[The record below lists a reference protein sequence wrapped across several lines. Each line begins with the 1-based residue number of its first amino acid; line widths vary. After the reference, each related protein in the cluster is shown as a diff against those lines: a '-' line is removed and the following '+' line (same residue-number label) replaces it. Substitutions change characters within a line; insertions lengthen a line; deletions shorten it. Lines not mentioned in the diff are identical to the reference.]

1 MKTTTPARGFTL
13 TELLVTLAIIA
24 LLLALLIPAVQGSR
38 ESARKAQCKS
48 NLRQIGLALNNYES
62 VYGMWPAAGLPKV
75 TSWHVALLPFID
87 QSALFHRVNFSPS
100 PGSNPADSIA
110 HVPIR
115 LYLCPS
121 DPAPEVFSAAITV
134 AATNYLGN
142 SGSGL
147 MANGYDGMFSHMSP
161 WNPDE
166 YPEGPVKLSE
176 VTDGTSATAAVAEV
190 MHSDNRSTDRL
201 RLVFN
206 TPTAFATAEID
217 QFKATCLGI
226 PESPTTHG
234 WRGTGQLHGWRWTFG
249 EIGFSTYNHM
259 LPPMQPSCNNGTG
272 VQDGI
277 YTASSLHGS
286 NINLLFADG
295 HVQSVSSGIDRAVWA
310 SIGSRNG
317 SEAVQPQF

>member
-1 MKTTTPARGFTL
+1 MKKSVPTRGFTL
-13 TELLVTLAIIA
+13 TELMVTLAILT
-24 LLLALLIPAVQGSR
+24 LLLALLLPAVQRSR
-38 ESARKAQCKS
+38 ESARNAQCKS
-48 NLRQIGLALNNYES
+48 NLRQIGVALSNYES
-62 VYGMWPAAGLPKV
+62 VHGMWPAAGLPKV
-75 TSWHVALLPFID
+75 TSWHVALLPFIG
-87 QSALFHRVNFSPS
+87 QSELFQRVNFSPVP
-100 PGSNPADSIA
+100 PGNPADTIS

-142 SGSGL
+142 SGTGL
-147 MANGYDGMFSHMSP
+147 MVSGYDGMFSHMTP
-161 WNPDE
+161 WNPDAF
-166 YPEGPVKLSE
+166 PEGPVRLSD
-176 VTDGTSATAAVAEV
+176 VIDGTSTTAAVGEV

-206 TPTAFATAEID
+206 TPTTFATAEVK
-217 QFKATCLGI
+217 QFKAMCLGI
-226 PESPTTHG
+226 PESPTTYG

-277 YTASSLHGS
+277 YTASSLHGL

-295 HVQSVSSGIDRAVWA
+295 HVQPVSARIDQSVWTSL
-310 SIGSRNG
+310 GSRNG
-317 SEAVQPQF
+317 SEAVQP